1 MVEPRC
7 ILLPQKGIWSVSSF
21 YWKSQKFIL
30 ILRIGKIRTNT
41 ELLFLFT
48 NNFFNDNILIY
59 NAILT
64 FRWNNTPLSEAIR
77 FRRPRLAQYLKE
89 FIKNN
94 PDQGMMDEYEPEEND
109 YN

>member
-1 MVEPRC
+1 M
-7 ILLPQKGIWSVSSF
+7 
-21 YWKSQKFIL
+21 
-30 ILRIGKIRTNT
+30 
-41 ELLFLFT
+41 
-48 NNFFNDNILIY
+48 Y
-59 NAILT
+59 NAILA

-89 FIKNN
+89 FVKNN